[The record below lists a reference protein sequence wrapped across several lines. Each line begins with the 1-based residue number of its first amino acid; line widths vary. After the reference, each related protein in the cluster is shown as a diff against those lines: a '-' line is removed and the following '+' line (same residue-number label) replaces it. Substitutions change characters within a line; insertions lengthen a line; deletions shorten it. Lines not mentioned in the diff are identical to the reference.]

1 MGTVQALSG
10 RFEGRGKS
18 KPKKNAE
25 FVYGVENTQK
35 KV

>member
-10 RFEGRGKS
+10 RFEGRGKF
-18 KPKKNAE
+18 KLKKNAE
-25 FVYGVENTQK
+25 FVYGVENTRK

>member
-10 RFEGRGKS
+10 RFEGWGKF
-18 KPKKNAE
+18 KLKKNAE
-25 FVYGVENTQK
+25 FVYGVENTRK